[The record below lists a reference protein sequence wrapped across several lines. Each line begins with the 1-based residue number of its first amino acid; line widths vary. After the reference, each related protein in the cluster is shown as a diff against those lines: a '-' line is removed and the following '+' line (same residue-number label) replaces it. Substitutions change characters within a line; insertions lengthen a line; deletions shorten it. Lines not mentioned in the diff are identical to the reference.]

1 MKYFII
7 GLMVLLTIHI
17 ADAQDTIYLKNK
29 DKIPARVAEIDA
41 YFIRYSIKENDSIIL
56 LLPKHEVAR
65 IVYANGAAD
74 VFLENTVSLESFD
87 FYGLGYSD
95 AERYY
100 NSKPDF
106 AKGVIDGVLTYVL
119 YSGIVLVII
128 DYRKEP
134 RADFPKGLGY
144 TNTNE
149 QNMEYRRGY
158 TDGARRLKNR
168 KLVGG
173 YFIGL
178 LAMPIV
184 FTGILVGIVAA
195 GM

>member
-1 MKYFII
+1 MKYFLI

-17 ADAQDTIYLKNK
+17 VDAQDTIYLKNK
-29 DKIPARVAEIDA
+29 DTITARVAEIDA
-41 YFIRYSIKENDSIIL
+41 YFISYSLNNIDSIIL

-65 IVYANGAAD
+65 IVYANGTAD
-74 VFLENTVSLESFD
+74 VFLENEVPVESFD

-106 AKGVIDGVLTYVL
+106 AKGVIDGVLTYVF

-134 RADFPKGLGY
+134 RADYPKDLGF

-149 QNMEYRRGY
+149 QNKEYRRGY

-184 FTGILVGIVAA
+184 LTGILVGVAA